1 MRITIGRF
9 LRARRGNMAM
19 IGAIAMI
26 PLILAVGLSVDYTR
40 YTSAHKHLQE
50 IADAAALAL
59 AATEDRDQSRLHAV
73 ALDHVRANNNANRVQ
88 EIAIRNLGLDNDRVT
103 LGVEGAIRAT
113 FMGLVGYDRLPVAAE
128 AVAERAIRGNAEI
141 ALILDNTWS
150 MSATDAGGRSRI
162 EMLKRAASQLVR
174 ELLAEDDGS
183 LRIGLVPYAEYV
195 NVGTNNRNASWLSV
209 PADYTEPG
217 SERRCEMRNTRSECV
232 EREPTYPCTR
242 EVDGITEPATCGGG
256 CRRSVTRTVAP
267 YEHCTGGGSAREFKW
282 FGCVGSRTV
291 ADTRLRVDRPDV
303 RYPGFVERS
312 QNCLSRIMPLTSD
325 RSSLLSAIDAMVVNV
340 GSYRPYTYIPSGLIW
355 GWNLLS
361 PGEPF
366 AGAEAY
372 DTANVR
378 PRKVAV
384 LMTDG
389 ENTLRLNNGDG
400 RHVRFSGSATQQANQ
415 LAATNQD
422 SRAIC
427 EAMKANN
434 IELFTVAFMVTDPD
448 ARRLMEECATDAA
461 HYFDARDADALV
473 AAFSDIARTLRVVR
487 LAR

>member
-1 MRITIGRF
+1 MRQTIERF
-9 LRARRGNMAM
+9 FRETAGNFAM
-19 IGAIAMI
+19 MGAVAMI
-26 PLILAVGLSVDYTR
+26 PLVLAVGLSVDYTR

-50 IADAAALAL
+50 IADAAALSL
-59 AATEDRDQSRLHAV
+59 AAAEERNDSRLRAL
-73 ALDHVRANNNANRVQ
+73 ALDHVNANNNANRVQ
-88 EIAIRNLGLDNDRVT
+88 EISIRNLAIDNDRVT
-103 LGVEGAIRAT
+103 LGVQGAIQAT
-113 FMGLVGYDRLPVAAE
+113 FMGIAGYDRLPVAAE
-128 AVAERAIRGNAEI
+128 AVAEKAIRGNAEV

-162 EMLKRAASQLVR
+162 SMLKTAASQLVR
-174 ELLAEDDGS
+174 ELLSENDGS

-195 NVGTNNRNASWLSV
+195 NVGTHNRNASWLSV

-232 EREPTYPCTR
+232 EREPTYACTR
-242 EVDGITEPATCGGG
+242 EVDGIKESATCGGG
-256 CRRSVTRTVAP
+256 CRRSVTRIVPP
-267 YEHCTGGGSAREFKW
+267 YEHCTGGGAGREYKW

-291 ADTRLRVDRPDV
+291 ADTRLRVDRPEV
-303 RYPGFVERS
+303 RYPGYVERT

-325 RSSLLSAIDAMVVNV
+325 RGQLLSAIDSMVVNV
-340 GSYRPYTYIPSGLIW
+340 GSYRPYTYIPSGLVW
-355 GWNLLS
+355 GYNLLT

-372 DTANVR
+372 DSGNQR

-389 ENTLRLNNGDG
+389 ENTLRFSHSDG
-400 RHVRFSGSATQQANQ
+400 RHVRYNGAAAARANQ
-415 LAATNQD
+415 LAGTNKD
-422 SRAIC
+422 SLAIC
-427 EAMKANN
+427 EAMKAQH

-448 ARRLMEECATDAA
+448 ARRLMEQCATNAS
-461 HYFDARDADALV
+461 HYFDARDADALL
-473 AAFSDIARTLRVVR
+473 AAFSDIARSLRVVR